1 MTLVWVIVPVSIA
14 SRICKSPEPI
24 ESMCSTYASTTTT
37 QAQTLPVGTT
47 ETSQSL
53 PKSPDP
59 VSGTEAGA
67 VIESVD
73 TGIPR
78 NVLRNK
84 HTKPEAD
91 VQADVP
97 VWEGAIHSF
106 DST

>member
-1 MTLVWVIVPVSIA
+1 
-14 SRICKSPEPI
+14 
-24 ESMCSTYASTTTT
+24 MCSTYASTTTT

-67 VIESVD
+67 VIKSVD

-91 VQADVP
+91 VP
-97 VWEGAIHSF
+97 VTAIRTIQETTTEGACLLPSAWQIALS
-106 DST
+106 S